1 MVLEISIEPSMITE
15 VETYDFTYR
24 HYPYTVYADDQR
36 ILCINTTSPQTLSKW
51 LTNLLKSTPKNT
63 PVIVGVT
70 AEHQFTKYTKR
81 GVEDHSYDF
90 ISLCVG
96 SHCLLYPL
104 PEQADRYN
112 AKQSPRPLRDFF
124 ANPRVIAVGMEI
136 EKVKAKLEKHHG
148 IELKKALDLRAMAV
162 EGLKEVGEKVDLW
175 RYDLDKLAKTVLG
188 KHFDVVRPEKK
199 LDWYD
204 EETWWYLY
212 NVYTD
217 EKTMFITIDT
227 YLCYLIGLELHG
239 MIHGHEAGKSQDSC
253 KSKKKVNKKK
263 NSCGAFDF

>member
-15 VETYDFTYR
+15 VETYDLTSR

-36 ILCINTTSPQTLSKW
+36 VLCINTTSSQTLSKW
-51 LTNLLKSTPKNT
+51 LTNLFKSTLKNT
-63 PVIVGVT
+63 PIIVGIT
-70 AEHQFTKYTKR
+70 AQHQFTKYTKR
-81 GVEDHSYDF
+81 GVKDHGYDF

-96 SHCLLYPL
+96 SHCLLYLLLQQP
-104 PEQADRYN
+104 DSYK
-112 AKQSPRPLRDFF
+112 AKQNPSPLCDFF
-124 ANPRVIAVGMEI
+124 ANPTVIAVGMEI

-162 EGLKEVGEKVDLW
+162 EGMKEVGEKVDLW
-175 RYDLDKLAKTVLG
+175 RYNLDTLVKTVLG
-188 KHFDVVRPEKK
+188 KHFDVVRPEEK

-204 EETWWYLY
+204 EKSSCCYY

-227 YLCYLIGLELHG
+227 YLCYLIGFELHG
-239 MIHGHEAGKSQDSC
+239 MIHGHEAGKKSQDSSR
-253 KSKKKVNKKK
+253 SKKKVNKKK
-263 NSCGAFDF
+263 NS